1 MDIKMTADDL
11 LKFYGKYYSDGVT
24 FKEIFGEKYDFQSL
38 VERFSFNEI
47 VMRIQEWRG
56 THRIK

>member
-24 FKEIFGEKYDFQSL
+24 FKEIFGEKCDFQSL